1 LINLEIGGNRLG
13 GDIQA
18 ANFYALEGISRY
30 RGKIAEVAGAVGV
43 SVSHVTL
50 MQVVRWMAKELERK
64 RATCKDE
71 FIGSLFCFLSCL
83 QLSVYADSLLTGA
96 DIMLVL
102 AGICKNSHPNQIGT
116 VIQAVTN
123 LDGLLYEFTSAFA
136 LINQVDG
143 LKVFVRLT
151 KQVLSTRSTS
161 SHHRNPPN

>member
-71 FIGSLFCFLSCL
+71 FIGSLFCFLS
-83 QLSVYADSLLTGA
+83 
-96 DIMLVL
+96 
-102 AGICKNSHPNQIGT
+102 ICKNSHPNQIGT

-151 KQVLSTRSTS
+151 KLAVRSPPKLRSKVLLHPFPQLPLRAVFKTW
-161 SHHRNPPN
+161 

>member
-71 FIGSLFCFLSCL
+71 FIG
-83 QLSVYADSLLTGA
+83 
-96 DIMLVL
+96 
-102 AGICKNSHPNQIGT
+102 ICKNSHPNQIGT